1 MIVIKN
7 MTKAFGEHVLFHEY
21 NLTIEDGDFIVFTG
35 KSGCGKSTILNII
48 GGLEKPEKGTV
59 QVDGMDIYK
68 RKNQREYFSDKV
80 NFLFQN
86 FALMEGKTVRE
97 NLNIIPKKHRET
109 IPMEDVLGNVGLL
122 SKIDTKVY
130 KLSGGEQQRVALAR
144 TMLKKCNIILAD
156 EPTGSLDPE
165 NAQIVMDAL
174 KTLNQKGKTIILV
187 THDLHIIPKE
197 AKVIQL

>member
-21 NLTIEDGDFIVFTG
+21 NLTIDDGDFIVFTG

-68 RKNQREYFSDKV
+68 RKNQREFFSDKV

-97 NLNIIPKKHRET
+97 NLNIIPKKHCET
-109 IPMEDVLGNVGLL
+109 ILMEDVLENVGLL

>member
-7 MTKAFGEHVLFHEY
+7 MTKTFGEHVLFHEY
-21 NLTIEDGDFIVFTG
+21 NLTIDDGDFIVFTG

-68 RKNQREYFSDKV
+68 RKNQREFFSDKV

-109 IPMEDVLGNVGLL
+109 ILMEDVLENVGLL

-165 NAQIVMDAL
+165 NAQIVMVAL

>member
-68 RKNQREYFSDKV
+68 RKNQREFFSDKV

-109 IPMEDVLGNVGLL
+109 ILMEDVLENVGLL
-122 SKIDTKVY
+122 SKIDINVY

-197 AKVIQL
+197 ARVINL

>member
-21 NLTIEDGDFIVFTG
+21 NLTIDDGDFIVFTG

-68 RKNQREYFSDKV
+68 RKNQREFFSDKV

-109 IPMEDVLGNVGLL
+109 ILMEDVLENVGLL

-165 NAQIVMDAL
+165 NAQIVMVAL

>member
-21 NLTIEDGDFIVFTG
+21 NLTIDDGDFIVFTG